1 MSKAGELP
9 NQKEIIRTR
18 TKHKHLEE
26 HYDEQLDEMLPEN
39 HHRGDIVS
47 SNRMLAYSD
56 AVMATCATFLV
67 LPFRNLKVIEELKR
81 NNSTCNLSRNSTKNS
96 TFNLNEYYENNIL
109 SVYFCHNYTE
119 FIMFFIGF
127 LIVLSIWENMNIRSL
142 VIKRVDDFILTLVIF
157 EMLLTSFLPFSLALQ
172 GHYPDQKSSIIITC
186 VVLGILQIIDIG
198 IVLYS
203 LHSPKLLH
211 IDLKVWSQS
220 DLQELTLIMVFR
232 PLISFFIVS
241 IGGALCIV
249 HYGASWA
256 CIGLLTLMPTIRK
269 FYWYMRRRMN
279 KFAKTTKDTFLL
291 HFSKGSVPKER
302 VEIMSDAAVAVVA
315 CIVIL
320 DITVEEFPKKDKV
333 KKEGLNNILSHMQ
346 PEFLTFL
353 GTFCL
358 VSALWYINHTV
369 LHLFKTVN
377 SIALYFQKLFL
388 VFGCLCPLAGT
399 MLLKYATKGNYNSTI
414 AIRFSALI
422 VFFSSLANFFML
434 LYGLSFKTKFLH
446 DWASWMHLK
455 TNKQQHFYT
464 LVKTLNIPFWSLICT
479 FSTLG
484 SSTATPYILYV
495 TVLAVPCSFFV
506 SKIVLMNHVGKA
518 AVYFTN
524 SIIRKLTSKKIK
536 PTNNKNELAPPN
548 NHTP

>member
-1 MSKAGELP
+1 
-9 NQKEIIRTR
+9 
-18 TKHKHLEE
+18 
-26 HYDEQLDEMLPEN
+26 MLPEN

-127 LIVLSIWENMNIRSL
+127 LIVLTIWENMNIRSL

-198 IVLYS
+198 IILYS

-220 DLQELTLIMVFR
+220 DLQELILIMVFR
-232 PLISFFIVS
+232 PLISFLIVS
-241 IGGALCIV
+241 IGGALCLV

-256 CIGLLTLMPTIRK
+256 CI
-269 FYWYMRRRMN
+269 
-279 KFAKTTKDTFLL
+279 
-291 HFSKGSVPKER
+291 GSVPKER
-302 VEIMSDAAVAVVA
+302 VEIMSDAAVAIVA

-333 KKEGLNNILSHMQ
+333 KKEG
-346 PEFLTFL
+346 
-353 GTFCL
+353 
-358 VSALWYINHTV
+358 
-369 LHLFKTVN
+369 
-377 SIALYFQKLFL
+377 
-388 VFGCLCPLAGT
+388 
-399 MLLKYATKGNYNSTI
+399 
-414 AIRFSALI
+414 
-422 VFFSSLANFFML
+422 SSKA
-434 LYGLSFKTKFLH
+434 
-446 DWASWMHLK
+446 A
-455 TNKQQHFYT
+455 
-464 LVKTLNIPFWSLICT
+464 
-479 FSTLG
+479 
-484 SSTATPYILYV
+484 PYVLYV

-506 SKIVLMNHVGKA
+506 SKLILMNHIGKA
-518 AVYFTN
+518 AVYFTH
-524 SIIRKLTSKKIK
+524 SIIRKLTSKRNK
-536 PTNNKNELAPPN
+536 PKRNKNEQMSLDPI
-548 NHTP
+548 NHIS